1 MDKIKNELRS
11 LIGDTIILFQC
22 YEYTFKSLLTLSLI
36 EGTTETLKN
45 NLNNRRENISKKS
58 LGQLVRQ
65 YLEELV
71 DPKESSE
78 TNDTEVESVHM
89 TMRFSIETLQTSK
102 ADIEVKYKTFVDDRN
117 FIVHHLISE
126 LVPDDESSYQVMI
139 AKLSDINEKFEK
151 DLQSLIK
158 TRQMII
164 DGYRHILNSDEME
177 RLTSETLH

>member
-1 MDKIKNELRS
+1 MDKFKKELSS
-11 LIGDTIILFQC
+11 LIGDTIILFQR

-36 EGTTETLKN
+36 EGTTESLKN

-71 DPKESSE
+71 DPNESSG
-78 TNDTEVESVHM
+78 TSDTEVKSVHLK
-89 TMRFSIETLQTSK
+89 MRFSIETLQTSK
-102 ADIEVKYKTFVDDRN
+102 ADIEAKYKTFVEDRN

-126 LVPDDESSYQVMI
+126 LVPGDESSYRVMI

-151 DLQSLIK
+151 DLQSLIQ

-164 DGYRHILNSDEME
+164 DGYKHILNSDEMKLLTKE
-177 RLTSETLH
+177 R